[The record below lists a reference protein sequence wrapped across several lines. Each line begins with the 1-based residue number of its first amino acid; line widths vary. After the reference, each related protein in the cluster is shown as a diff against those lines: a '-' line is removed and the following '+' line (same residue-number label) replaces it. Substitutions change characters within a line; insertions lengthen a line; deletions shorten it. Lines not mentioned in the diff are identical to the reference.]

1 MWNFIKRVWIPIFCA
16 SDGGSF
22 LNLRFEND
30 VKMYGIQ
37 TKYVTD
43 NNKDKF
49 ENDVKMYGIQTIWY
63 TFSLGT
69 LFENDVK
76 MYGIQTYEASAG
88 QRGCLRMM

>member
-37 TKYVTD
+37 TDGVIK
-43 NNKDKF
+43 KSHF
-49 ENDVKMYGIQTIWY
+49 R
-63 TFSLGT
+63 
-69 LFENDVK
+69 FENDVK
-76 MYGIQTYEASAG
+76 MYGIQTYPTFFSCSSWFENDVKMYGIQTVIAT
-88 QRGCLRMM
+88 L

>member
-37 TKYVTD
+37 TTFEDAFVGV
-43 NNKDKF
+43 KF
-49 ENDVKMYGIQTIWY
+49 ENDVKMYGIQTIPV
-63 TFSLGT
+63 LVA
-69 LFENDVK
+69 L
-76 MYGIQTYEASAG
+76 I
-88 QRGCLRMM
+88 

>member
-37 TKYVTD
+37 T
-43 NNKDKF
+43 
-49 ENDVKMYGIQTIWY
+49 
-63 TFSLGT
+63 LPT
-69 LFENDVK
+69 LIGHGSQFENDVK
-76 MYGIQTYEASAG
+76 MYGIQTYLGDYNSDMSFENDVKMYGIQTVPCIKRVHYS
-88 QRGCLRMM
+88 LRMM